1 MAEKKT
7 ESKKI
12 NNVVLR
18 SQDFK
23 KLYITNF
30 ISGPTRYDFR
40 VQTFNE
46 RVKLED
52 GKKTAFISDG
62 LLIFTPQA
70 AKKLSSAIQSY
81 ISQYEKEHGTIE
93 NPEKIESDEEV
104 LDG

>member
-1 MAEKKT
+1 MVEKKT

-18 SQDFK
+18 SHDFK

-70 AKKLSSAIQSY
+70 AKKLSSVIQSY